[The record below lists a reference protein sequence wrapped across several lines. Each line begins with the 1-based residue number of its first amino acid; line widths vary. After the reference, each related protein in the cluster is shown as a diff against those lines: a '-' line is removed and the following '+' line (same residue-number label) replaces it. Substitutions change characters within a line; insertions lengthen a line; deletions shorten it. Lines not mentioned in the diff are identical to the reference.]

1 MENNKINKTAVLADR
16 MVILQAFAE
25 YYLKFYKG
33 KSFAQMYPDVKDEYG
48 HLNKEQ
54 EKVLHDYL
62 LNVYKTYGLDLN
74 KILEEKNEVVKDGN
88 ILTDF
93 EMSELLRLADEQL
106 LLCGII
112 MERKSRLYLKN
123 KSVK

>member
-1 MENNKINKTAVLADR
+1 MENNKINKAAVLADR
-16 MVILQAFAE
+16 MVILQAFSE
-25 YYLKFYKG
+25 YYLRFYKG
-33 KSFAQMYPDVKDEYG
+33 KSFSEMYPDVKDEYG

-54 EKVLHDYL
+54 EKILHDYL

-106 LLCGII
+106 LLGGII
-112 MERKSRLYLKN
+112 IDRKN
-123 KSVK
+123 KLYKNKNVK